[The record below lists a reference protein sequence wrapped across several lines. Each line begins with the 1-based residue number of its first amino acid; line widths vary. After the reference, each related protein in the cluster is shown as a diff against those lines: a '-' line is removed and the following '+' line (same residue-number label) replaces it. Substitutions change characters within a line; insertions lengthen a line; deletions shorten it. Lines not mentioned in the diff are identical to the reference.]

1 LYRSSIAAASVEL
14 AQCADSVLVT
24 HRAGS
29 WRLVVSDSIFL
40 LNPAGGDLVEMVAE
54 PYDSEDVLQRLLE
67 QHPSLLA
74 GAQMRP
80 DDPQRWLLVQ
90 REAGVADRP
99 DGPAQWSVDHL
110 FVCQDAV
117 PTIVEVKRASDTRI
131 RREVV
136 GQMLDYAANGVLH
149 WPDGRLRELHASSA
163 GVDGADLND
172 AVLALIGSDDPAD
185 VDRFWEQVDANLR
198 SGRVRMVFVADEIP
212 DRLRRIVEF
221 LNEAMTRAEV
231 FAIAVPQYN
240 GNGHQALV
248 PRLIGNSTRA
258 QDAKRARSR
267 SDHPGFAVLLEEADD
282 ATKSVVAKV
291 DQLAAQLS
299 WPTRRDNPAS
309 CRWDT
314 PRHTGIAENYP
325 AFDSGLVLHLK
336 PLLDAGLTAPAE
348 ALRSKL
354 STAVGRDLPPKRI
367 TLTNAEVLNHWAAV
381 AEVMRELAGA
391 LDEVPSKT

>member
-1 LYRSSIAAASVEL
+1 M
-14 AQCADSVLVT
+14 
-24 HRAGS
+24 
-29 WRLVVSDSIFL
+29 SDSIFL
-40 LNPAGGDLVEMVAE
+40 LNPAGGGLVEMVAE

-80 DDPQRWLLVQ
+80 DDPRRWLLVQ

-117 PTIVEVKRASDTRI
+117 PTIVEVKRASDTRL

-163 GVDGADLND
+163 GVDGADPND

-198 SGRVRMVFVADEIP
+198 SGRVRMVFVADVIP

-231 FAIAVPQYN
+231 FAVAVPQYN
-240 GNGHQALV
+240 GKGHQALV

-291 DQLAAQLS
+291 DQLAAQES
-299 WPTRRDNPAS
+299 WPTRQDNPAS
-309 CRWDT
+309 ARWDT
-314 PRHTGIAENYP
+314 ANGTIVAENYP
-325 AFDSGLVLHLK
+325 TLGSGLVLHMKALI
-336 PLLDAGLTAPAE
+336 DADAREPAE
-348 ALRSKL
+348 SLRSNL
-354 STAVGRDLPPKRI
+354 SSVVGRDLPRKRI
-367 TLTNAEVLNHWAAV
+367 TLSNAEVLDHWTAV
-381 AEVMRELAGA
+381 AEVMRELGHAIDQLKVA
-391 LDEVPSKT
+391 P